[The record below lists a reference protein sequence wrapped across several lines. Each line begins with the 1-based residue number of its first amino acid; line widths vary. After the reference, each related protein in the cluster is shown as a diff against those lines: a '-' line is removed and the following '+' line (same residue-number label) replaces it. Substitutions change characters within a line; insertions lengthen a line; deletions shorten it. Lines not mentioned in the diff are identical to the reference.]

1 MEVENH
7 VFVEEGSL
15 PSDHC
20 PLPVSQNVLVVMSLL
35 LVAVMP
41 VLQVAMPLLLVAS
54 DATSGNA
61 VASQRGSFG
70 REGSELLHRW
80 EWTW

>member
-35 LVAVMP
+35 LVA
-41 VLQVAMPLLLVAS
+41 MPLLLVAS

-70 REGSELLHRW
+70 REGSVLLHRW